1 MSEPIT
7 ATIQEVVIHQAGSKA
22 QEEPLHLA
30 AALCE
35 LGDETVAWMQLAV
48 SEAFAGTEE
57 RFEFT
62 HENDLAFNVA
72 HQLSLQQFKGHLS
85 FFDWSTELSKHL
97 YECSLHPK
105 VKGGDLIFMQLH
117 NLVYRNLRCD
127 ALAVFK
133 VDQKDSFFQYAWQ
146 QQNTS
151 GQLREGIQLHK
162 PEKAALIIKT
172 QPEADALEVLL
183 IDKNAR
189 GSEAAYWKADFL
201 GLSHINNAFRQT
213 KQFLQATKV
222 YFEDQFSKDF
232 DAERADAIDMMN
244 KSVKYFKEN
253 EAFDRQDFEEK
264 VFNDARL
271 AASFRAYDE
280 TLREEGTPLLPEA
293 TSFDIHQE
301 AVKKQARIFKSV
313 IKLDKN
319 FHIYIHGNRDWV
331 EKGVDPETGKK
342 FYKLYFDSE
351 S

>member
-1 MSEPIT
+1 
-7 ATIQEVVIHQAGSKA
+7 
-22 QEEPLHLA
+22 
-30 AALCE
+30 
-35 LGDETVAWMQLAV
+35 
-48 SEAFAGTEE
+48 
-57 RFEFT
+57 
-62 HENDLAFNVA
+62 
-72 HQLSLQQFKGHLS
+72 
-85 FFDWSTELSKHL
+85 
-97 YECSLHPK
+97 
-105 VKGGDLIFMQLH
+105 
-117 NLVYRNLRCD
+117 
-127 ALAVFK
+127 
-133 VDQKDSFFQYAWQ
+133 
-146 QQNTS
+146 
-151 GQLREGIQLHK
+151 
-162 PEKAALIIKT
+162 
-172 QPEADALEVLL
+172 LL

-201 GLSHINNAFRQT
+201 GLSHINNAYRQT

-253 EAFDRQDFEEK
+253 EAFDLQDFEEK

-280 TLREEGTPLLPEA
+280 TLKQEGTPLLPEA
-293 TSFDIHQE
+293 TSFDIHQD

-351 S
+351 A

>member
-1 MSEPIT
+1 MADSIT
-7 ATIQEVVIHQAGSKA
+7 ATIQEIVIHQVGSKA
-22 QEEPLHLA
+22 QEEPLQLA
-30 AALCE
+30 AGLCE
-35 LGDETVAWMQLAV
+35 LDDATVEWMQLAV
-48 SEAFAGTEE
+48 SEAFAATEE
-57 RFEFT
+57 RFQFT
-62 HENDLAFNVA
+62 HENDLSFNVA
-72 HQLSLQQFKGHLS
+72 HQLSLQAFNAQLS
-85 FFDWSTELSKHL
+85 FFDWSVELSKHL

-105 VKGGDLIFMQLH
+105 VKGGDLIFMQLK
-117 NLVYRNLRCD
+117 NLVYKNLRCD
-127 ALAVFK
+127 ALAIFK
-133 VDQKDSFFQYAWQ
+133 VDQKDAFFQYGWQ
-146 QQNTS
+146 QQRVD
-151 GQLREGIQLHK
+151 GQLREGIQLQK

-172 QPEADALEVLL
+172 HPEENELEVLL

-201 GLSHINNAFRQT
+201 GLSHINNAYRQT

-253 EAFDRQDFEEK
+253 EAFDLQDFEEK

-280 TLREEGTPLLPEA
+280 TLKQEGTPLLPEA
-293 TSFDIHQE
+293 TSFDIHQD

-351 S
+351 A